1 MPDQVGMESITL
13 IPGEVLKII
22 PIFNGDKRILNLFLA
37 KSEYIIERFRG
48 NEAQDTYIM
57 HAITSRLA
65 GDAAALVSER
75 QDIMHWDNFKE
86 LLVQHFGDPRNE
98 ECIAIE
104 LETLKINPNESY
116 LDFCNRIQSV
126 RSILISKVNRIE
138 DANIKNSK
146 IAIYTNTSLNVFLYN
161 LPENMVR
168 IVRLKAP
175 ATLEKAL
182 EIVLEEVNFHDQ
194 YVMRNKM
201 TLPSSMVK
209 SQNTLVTTPTQKL
222 DAKLISYGQLQPTG
236 LRPILPTGYTPRFNN
251 SMAVQ
256 SFNNQP
262 YGYRPQLGNSNPQI
276 GYRPPQPQF
285 GYKPPQF
292 GYKPPQFGYK
302 PPQFGYRPQ
311 FGMTTAQK
319 FGNNNPQQIGYKPTV
334 PIWNKPA
341 AAPQHVYS
349 NDVSMRTAPQRPNQ
363 GFKLNEL
370 CLYEED
376 QYQPNYYN
384 PEQYVYLDDVPAEQ
398 VHHPDI
404 EGGVWSP

>member
-175 ATLEKAL
+175 DY
-182 EIVLEEVNFHDQ
+182 FG
-194 YVMRNKM
+194 
-201 TLPSSMVK
+201 K
-209 SQNTLVTTPTQKL
+209 SIGNC
-222 DAKLISYGQLQPTG
+222 IGGGQF
-236 LRPILPTGYTPRFNN
+236 PR
-251 SMAVQ
+251 SVCYA
-256 SFNNQP
+256 
-262 YGYRPQLGNSNPQI
+262 
-276 GYRPPQPQF
+276 
-285 GYKPPQF
+285 
-292 GYKPPQFGYK
+292 
-302 PPQFGYRPQ
+302 
-311 FGMTTAQK
+311 
-319 FGNNNPQQIGYKPTV
+319 
-334 PIWNKPA
+334 
-341 AAPQHVYS
+341 
-349 NDVSMRTAPQRPNQ
+349 
-363 GFKLNEL
+363 
-370 CLYEED
+370 
-376 QYQPNYYN
+376 
-384 PEQYVYLDDVPAEQ
+384 
-398 VHHPDI
+398 
-404 EGGVWSP
+404 